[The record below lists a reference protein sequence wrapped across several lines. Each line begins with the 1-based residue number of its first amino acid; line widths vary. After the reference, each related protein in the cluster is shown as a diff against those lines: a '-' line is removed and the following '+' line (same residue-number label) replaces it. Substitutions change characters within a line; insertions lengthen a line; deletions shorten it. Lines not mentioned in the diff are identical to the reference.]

1 MNYQNQYVLA
11 SLQSLCHSFNLTP
24 LFTMHIKLLQSPH
37 NPTPTSPTKLL
48 KLLNKYA
55 SKVSSDSVTEL
66 DSLRQEIEAEAKR
79 PPNAAEGGRKSLL

>member
-1 MNYQNQYVLA
+1 
-11 SLQSLCHSFNLTP
+11 
-24 LFTMHIKLLQSPH
+24 MHIKLLRSPH